1 MLSSPPQKGGQPMT
15 DADDVELR
23 RLAIRRADMK
33 LAFRS
38 HLMAYVIVN
47 GGLVAIYVMT
57 SFGHYFWPIWPMIG
71 WGIGLGSHAMSV
83 YMNGEGI
90 RDRLIE
96 EELEKLRRTRLG
108 YGGKHASR
116 RLDTVEHDHGY
127 SRFNHGHRVRYTLKS
142 GHSAR
147 I

>member
-1 MLSSPPQKGGQPMT
+1 MI

-47 GGLVAIYVMT
+47 GGLVAIYLMT

-96 EELEKLRRTRLG
+96 EELEKLRRTRG
-108 YGGKHASR
+108 
-116 RLDTVEHDHGY
+116 
-127 SRFNHGHRVRYTLKS
+127 
-142 GHSAR
+142 
-147 I
+147 